1 LTLLKVIRSHF
12 GQARY
17 QRGRLAGMHR
27 DIKEMLIGSTAI
39 VLFGG
44 AVIRWPSFSL
54 FVDQYFLSY
63 LYAGWH
69 FVLRAF

>member
-1 LTLLKVIRSHF
+1 V
-12 GQARY
+12 
-17 QRGRLAGMHR
+17 HR

-39 VLFGG
+39 VLFGA